1 MNLTSARASFGLNAK
16 ATPISSNVIGTLQIG
31 PTNGSIAF
39 PDANVAYSMMAV
51 FAGTGDNFTMF
62 PSTGLTTGSAAF
74 VDGVA
79 QVETAT
85 AAGTVTTGGIAEVV
99 VTAAGMAGSP
109 KTYAV
114 AVTTSDTPTLWAAK
128 VRAALNA
135 DAAFTAL
142 YTASG
147 SGAAI
152 VATRKP
158 TATFT
163 VPGGTLNLYA
173 ANDSTLNIALAT
185 GTASGITTAAMSA
198 NTTFGVVS
206 DGVKIYDADTD
217 FEGIALD
224 TMTTVNGMLIEHF
237 GGAGSAVGAVGTGTD
252 IFTMKSGEVI
262 LRANLLGIDTETAY
276 TFTPSTW
283 SKTYMKITV
292 IGKTV

>member
-1 MNLTSARASFGLNAK
+1 MTLSSQRASFGLNAK

-39 PDANVAYSMMAV
+39 PDANVAYSVMAV

-62 PSTGLTTGSAAF
+62 PSTGLTTGSTAF
-74 VDGVA
+74 VAGVA

-85 AAGTVTTGGIAEVV
+85 AAGTVTTGGNAEVV
-99 VTAAGMAGSP
+99 VTAAGMTGSP

-114 AVTTSDTPTLWAAK
+114 AVATSDTPTLWAAK

-147 SGAAI
+147 SGTAI

-173 ANDSTLNIALAT
+173 ANDGTLNIALAA
-185 GTASGITTAAMSA
+185 GTASGITTAATSA
-198 NTTFGVVS
+198 NTTAGVVS
-206 DGVKIYDADTD
+206 DGVKIYDDATD

-224 TMTTVNGMLIEHF
+224 TMAIVNGMLIEHF
-237 GGAGSAVGAVGTGTD
+237 GGASSAVGAVGTGTD

-283 SKTYMKITV
+283 SSTYMKITV
-292 IGKTV
+292 IGKTA